1 MPFIRRLLRRF
12 QRVGEKGELR
22 SWNTRRASGFELLEA
37 TVSTFS
43 MRQGTRQERSG
54 NRKVIIIYYYG
65 VVLLLLLVLLVVL

>member
-1 MPFIRRLLRRF
+1 
-12 QRVGEKGELR
+12 VGEKGELR

-54 NRKVIIIYYYG
+54 NRKVIIIYCYG
-65 VVLLLLLVLLVVL
+65 NVVLLLLLLLILLLVL